1 MSSPTQ
7 LKKKHK
13 EDAALLAE
21 TRKSF
26 SVLHVG
32 NPSIHPSPVPGPGWY
47 HIPRGMKNPVQALPW
62 VGRSSSYTTDVTDNG
77 TIGHTDYGC
86 TSAHYNFAD
95 DLPEDAHR
103 NPEDLIEY
111 LDPKEYPEYYI

>member
-62 VGRSSSYTTDVTDNG
+62 VGRSSRQEWKK
-77 TIGHTDYGC
+77 IGHREWTNRA
-86 TSAHYNFAD
+86 SRAVRPA
-95 DLPEDAHR
+95 ESHR
-103 NPEDLIEY
+103 KIG
-111 LDPKEYPEYYI
+111 IIM